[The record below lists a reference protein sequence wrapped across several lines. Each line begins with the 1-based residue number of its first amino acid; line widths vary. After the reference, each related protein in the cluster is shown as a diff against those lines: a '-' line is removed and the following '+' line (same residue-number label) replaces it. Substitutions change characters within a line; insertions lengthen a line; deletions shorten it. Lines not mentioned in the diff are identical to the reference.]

1 MERNQYLSI
10 RLREVFLNGTWIAN
24 TNYQDQLKQTSWEE
38 ANFKIGNLN
47 TIGNLTFHIN
57 YYLEGLL
64 SAFKTGQLTIRDQF
78 SYIDTP
84 VTSAE
89 DWDQRITQFM
99 NNAEDFATA
108 VAQFNDAVFDEDF
121 IDTKY
126 GSFLRNIEGVIEHS
140 YYHLGQ
146 IVLLKKL
153 IASTTK

>member
-1 MERNQYLSI
+1 MERNQYLSN

-24 TNYQDQLKQTSWEE
+24 TNYQDQLKQTNWEE

-78 SYIDTP
+78 SYDDTLI
-84 VTSAE
+84 TSAE
-89 DWDQRITQFM
+89 DWNQRITKFL
-99 NNAEDFATA
+99 NNAVDFAAA
-108 VAQFNDAVFDEDF
+108 VEQFNDTVFDEDF
-121 IDTKY
+121 IDAKY
-126 GSFLRNIEGVIEHS
+126 GTYLRNIEGVIEHS